1 MLVKYNAV
9 LRGLASE
16 VSFLK
21 NTFISLC
28 CPKSV
33 ADAYLGT
40 ARAFQQPS
48 DGAISFDEAKRS
60 ANTYTTTIHCINSAI
75 LKLGK
80 LTMGKMAY
88 RGIGGG
94 KLPDE
99 FWIPNQYGFRGGV
112 GR

>member
-33 ADAYLGT
+33 ADALSEGT
-40 ARAFQQPS
+40 
-48 DGAISFDEAKRS
+48 ISFDEAKRS
-60 ANTYTTTIHCINSAI
+60 ANTFTTTIHCINSAI